1 MKKRGSSARPDLLQ
15 PIREADACLSDR
27 AEKLRADLAAKQNAE
42 AAGWFGFVAGYDDTS
57 LGLNYC
63 SPTQVVVPSVSWA
76 TVLQGTALTVF
87 VETPSRPTMFK
98 PGPVTASGK
107 EPATGGFGTAP
118 SAGADA

>member
-1 MKKRGSSARPDLLQ
+1 MHT
-15 PIREADACLSDR
+15 IREADARLSDR

-42 AAGWFGFVAGYDDTS
+42 AAGWFGFVAGYDHTS

-98 PGPVTASGK
+98 PGPADGCFLSVSRERATSGM
-107 EPATGGFGTAP
+107 TCQ
-118 SAGADA
+118 S